1 LDEKGVSDWKD
12 TDRKG
17 GRCGNEGSSYGR
29 RVLGK
34 KLRKLSRP
42 EGGTPMEHH
51 SKIAGKIKSQ
61 ITRFSH
67 KISGDFK
74 KPTRKLIVQM
84 LYGIQASKDVKLSN
98 IARSLNEEIP
108 LIKTESRLS
117 RNLGRMDLTEPING
131 KLVVEGSKRIQQETV
146 IALDLSDLDKPYA
159 EKMEYLALVRD
170 GSTGET
176 RSKGY
181 WLIDVL
187 GADVEGEDLIPLYG
201 ELYSQEA
208 SNFRSENR
216 QILDAIDGV
225 MGGIGLKG
233 IWAIDRG
240 GDRSRLFKGFLE
252 RKLRFVVRLVG
263 DRDLILKDGQKKNSL
278 KIAWGCHC
286 PHQRELTI
294 DKDGE
299 TKKKTISVGQIK
311 VKLPFSGQPLFLV
324 VVKGWGEKPMMLL
337 TNVAVKPQG
346 VMRILEIYLTRWKCE
361 ESYRFIKQAYNLE
374 DVRVLSYTGLRNMM
388 ALVQAVFYFVSA
400 ELGKNLKLNILLKKL
415 FEKAKRFFEIP
426 DFRQYAIAD
435 GIYKILFSSQTGIF
449 PQLIKQQRT
458 GQLLFPFAVE
468 FS

>member
-1 LDEKGVSDWKD
+1 
-12 TDRKG
+12 
-17 GRCGNEGSSYGR
+17 
-29 RVLGK
+29 
-34 KLRKLSRP
+34 
-42 EGGTPMEHH
+42 MEHH
-51 SKIAGKIKSQ
+51 SKSAGKIKGQ
-61 ITRFSH
+61 ISRFGQ
-67 KISGDFK
+67 KISWGYK
-74 KPTRKLIVQM
+74 RPVRKWMIQM

-98 IARSLNEEIP
+98 IARSLNEEIA

-117 RNLGRMDLTEPING
+117 RNLGRLDLTESINR
-131 KLVVEGSKRIQQETV
+131 KLTGEGSKRIQQETV

-170 GSTGET
+170 GSTGER

-181 WLIDVL
+181 WLVDVL

-208 SNFRSENR
+208 KDFKSENC
-216 QILDAIDGV
+216 QILNV
-225 MGGIGLKG
+225 MDRVIEGIGQKG
-233 IWAIDRG
+233 IWAVDRG
-240 GDRSRLFKGFLE
+240 ADRSRLLKGFLE
-252 RKLRFVVRLVG
+252 KKLRFVVRLVG
-263 DRDLILKDGQKKNSL
+263 DRDLVLKGGQKKNSL
-278 KIAWGCHC
+278 KIAWECHC
-286 PHQRELTI
+286 PYQRELKI
-294 DKDGE
+294 EKDGQ
-299 TKKKTISVGQIK
+299 TKKKTISVGQIR
-311 VKLPFSGQPLFLV
+311 VKLPFSGKRLSLV

-337 TNVAVKPQG
+337 TNVVVKFQG

-374 DVRVLSYTGLRNMM
+374 DVRVLSYTALRNMM
-388 ALVQAVFYFVSA
+388 VLVQAVFYFVSA

-426 DFRQYAIAD
+426 EFRQYAIAD

-449 PQLIKQQRT
+449 SKFIKQQRT

>member
-1 LDEKGVSDWKD
+1 
-12 TDRKG
+12 
-17 GRCGNEGSSYGR
+17 
-29 RVLGK
+29 
-34 KLRKLSRP
+34 
-42 EGGTPMEHH
+42 MEHN
-51 SKIAGKIKSQ
+51 SKIAGRIKAQ
-61 ITRFSH
+61 ITRFAH
-67 KISGDFK
+67 KISGDYK
-74 KPTRKLIVQM
+74 KPLRKWMVQM
-84 LYGIQASKDVKLSN
+84 LYRIQASKDVKLSN

-108 LIKTESRLS
+108 LIKTETRLS

-131 KLVVEGSKRIQQETV
+131 KLIAEGGTRIQQETV
-146 IALDLSDLDKPYA
+146 IALDISDLDKPYA
-159 EKMEYLALVRD
+159 EKMEYLAWVRD

-176 RSKGY
+176 KSKGY

-208 SNFRSENR
+208 NNFRSENR
-216 QILDAIDGV
+216 QILNAVDRV
-225 MGGIGLKG
+225 MEGIGPKG

-263 DRDLILKDGQKKNSL
+263 DRDLILRDGQKKNSL

-286 PHQRELTI
+286 PHQRALKIE
-294 DKDGE
+294 KDGE
-299 TKKKTISVGQIK
+299 TKKKTISVGQIR

-324 VVKGWGEKPMMLL
+324 VVKGFGEKPMMLL
-337 TNVAVKPQG
+337 TNVTAKSQG
-346 VMRILEIYLTRWKCE
+346 GMRILEIYLTRWKCE

-374 DVRVLSYTGLRNMM
+374 DVRVLSYTALRNMM
-388 ALVQAVFYFVSA
+388 VLVQAVFYFVSA

-426 DFRQYAIAD
+426 EFRQYAIAD

-449 PQLIKQQRT
+449 PQWIKQQRT

>member
-1 LDEKGVSDWKD
+1 
-12 TDRKG
+12 
-17 GRCGNEGSSYGR
+17 
-29 RVLGK
+29 
-34 KLRKLSRP
+34 
-42 EGGTPMEHH
+42 M
-51 SKIAGKIKSQ
+51 I
-61 ITRFSH
+61 
-67 KISGDFK
+67 
-74 KPTRKLIVQM
+74 QM

-108 LIKTESRLS
+108 LIKTETRLS

-131 KLVVEGSKRIQQETV
+131 RLIAEGSKRIQKETV
-146 IALDLSDLDKPYA
+146 IALDLSDVDKPYA
-159 EKMEYLALVRD
+159 EKMEYLAWVRD

-208 SNFRSENR
+208 RDFRSENR
-216 QILDAIDGV
+216 QILNAIDRV
-225 MGGIGLKG
+225 MEGIGPRG
-233 IWAIDRG
+233 IWAMDRG

-263 DRDLILKDGQKKNSL
+263 DRDLILKDGRKKNSL

-286 PHQRELTI
+286 PYQRELTI
-294 DKDGE
+294 EKDGE
-299 TKKKTISVGQIK
+299 AKKKTISVGQIG
-311 VKLPFSGQPLFLV
+311 VKLPFSGQPVFLV
-324 VVKGWGEKPMMLL
+324 VVKGFGEKPMMLL
-337 TNVAVKPQG
+337 TNVAIKSHG

-374 DVRVLSYTGLRNMM
+374 DVRVLSYTALRNMM
-388 ALVQAVFYFVSA
+388 VLVQAVFYFVSA

-426 DFRQYAIAD
+426 EFRQYAIAD

-449 PQLIKQQRT
+449 PQLIKQQRS